1 MSRGCPPEGESALS
15 NAERQARCHV
25 RFQGV
30 RTQDSA
36 RFFSSRLN
44 FSDAGMRGGGR
55 ALSDG

>member
-1 MSRGCPPEGESALS
+1 MGRRPQGEQALTG
-15 NAERQARCHV
+15 AKRQARCHV

-30 RTQDSA
+30 RTQYSI

-44 FSDAGMRGGGR
+44 FSDAGMHGGGR

>member
-1 MSRGCPPEGESALS
+1 MPRGQKPQGDHALS

-30 RTQDSA
+30 RTQNST
-36 RFFSSRLN
+36 RFFSSRSN
-44 FSDAGMRGGGR
+44 FSDAGMHGGGR